1 LPRDSQNQD
10 GPSAE
15 MLAEKGVWE
24 KKSMGL
30 TSPPPIIDI
39 AGGEGRTFF
48 IHFLSNGQP
57 FSHGTFSR
65 VLDGN
70 EMKGIWKK

>member
-1 LPRDSQNQD
+1 V
-10 GPSAE
+10 G
-15 MLAEKGVWE
+15 

-39 AGGEGRTFF
+39 AGGEGRAFF
-48 IHFLSNGQP
+48 IHFLSNGLP